1 LPRPSDNPLDRP
13 DWQLPAGVPRALWE
27 YVHDEQIATEDEQF
41 LAGERLLDVDR
52 QILLDLIAA
61 MRQRLTEST
70 ETVPPICVDLGCGTG
85 RLARVLTDAGWDVV
99 GVDLSQPSLGVA
111 KSEESKPRVLG
122 NSPQAGQTGMTGKAG
137 SLALLRGNL
146 CNLEMLPPAQFDLA
160 LLMFGTLGMVAGAAE
175 RATVLREAAR
185 LLKPGGTLL
194 LHVHNWWRHL
204 DHPTGRRW
212 LCWDLGRRL
221 RGRHDAGDTVH
232 DYRGIPGVYHHV
244 FTRGELLKLFA
255 ATGFKR
261 QGEWALSL
269 SGEPLKS
276 GSAWWNALRST
287 GWIVQAERV

>member
-27 YVHDEQIATEDEQF
+27 YVHDEKIATEDERF
-41 LAGERLLDVDR
+41 LAGERLLEVDR
-52 QILLDLIAA
+52 QILLELIDA
-61 MRQRLTEST
+61 MRQRPTSAT
-70 ETVPPICVDLGCGTG
+70 NTVPPLCVDLGCGTG
-85 RLARVLTDAGWDVV
+85 RLARVLTHAGWDVV

-111 KSEESKPRVLG
+111 RSEEDRSRSVEDLRQSGGAGRLG
-122 NSPQAGQTGMTGKAG
+122 RLG
-137 SLALLRGNL
+137 LLRGNL
-146 CNLEMLPPAQFDLA
+146 CDLEILQPARFDLA

-194 LHVHNWWRHL
+194 LHIHNWWRHL

-221 RGRHDAGDTVH
+221 RGRRDAGDTVH

-244 FTRGELLKLFA
+244 FTRGELSKLLA

-269 SGEPLKS
+269 SGERLKS

-287 GWIVQAERV
+287 GWIVQAERL

>member
-1 LPRPSDNPLDRP
+1 M
-13 DWQLPAGVPRALWE
+13 PRALWE
-27 YVHDEQIATEDEQF
+27 YVHDEQIATEDERF
-41 LAGERLLDVDR
+41 LAGERLLEVDR

-61 MRQRLTEST
+61 MRQRLTET
-70 ETVPPICVDLGCGTG
+70 AEPVPPMCIDLGCGTG
-85 RLARVLTDAGWDVV
+85 RLARVLTASGWDVV

-111 KSEESKPRVLG
+111 RSEEERTRSLEDLPQSGRVRRMGGLG
-122 NSPQAGQTGMTGKAG
+122 
-137 SLALLRGNL
+137 LLRGNL

-175 RATVLREAAR
+175 RATVLHEAAR
-185 LLKPGGTLL
+185 LLKTGGTLL

-212 LCWDLGRRL
+212 LCWDVWRRL

-244 FTRGELLKLFA
+244 FTRGELRNLLA
-255 ATGFKR
+255 AAGFKR
-261 QGEWALSL
+261 QSEWALSL

-276 GSAWWNALRST
+276 GSGWWNALRST
-287 GWIVQAERV
+287 GWIVQAERL